1 MATLFIGLLGDDRGG
16 WGKKLTGIHIT
27 GNLFHLIMKI
37 VLCLGNICWVFMWD
51 TDIIMF
57 LPIQRVLVSYL
68 FSYFL
73 VINFQIMY
81 LPSTWLPSQII
92 GHSQWKWKCWSLS
105 HVQFFATP
113 WSVAPP
119 GSSVHGILQ
128 ARILEWVGIP
138 FYRGSSQPRDQTRI
152 SCTVSRFFTI
162 RATRE
167 VPGVSIKSLLSLS
180 SEPLPS
186 NHSNGLPWWLRS
198 EDSTCQYRRHRF
210 NPWVRK
216 IPWRR
221 KWQPSILAWKIPW
234 TEKPVG
240 YSPWDPKELDTTV
253 APKQ

>member
-1 MATLFIGLLGDDRGG
+1 MDY
-16 WGKKLTGIHIT
+16 
-27 GNLFHLIMKI
+27 
-37 VLCLGNICWVFMWD
+37 
-51 TDIIMF
+51 
-57 LPIQRVLVSYL
+57 S
-68 FSYFL
+68 
-73 VINFQIMY
+73 
-81 LPSTWLPSQII
+81 
-92 GHSQWKWKCWSLS
+92 
-105 HVQFFATP
+105 
-113 WSVAPP
+113 PP
-119 GSSVHGILQ
+119 GSYVHGIIQ
-128 ARILEWVGIP
+128 AGILEWVAIP

-221 KWQPSILAWKIPW
+221 KWQP
-234 TEKPVG
+234 TPVSLPG
-240 YSPWDPKELDTTV
+240 KSHGQRSLEGSSPWGHKESDTT
-253 APKQ
+253 

>member
-128 ARILEWVGIP
+128 ARILEWVAIT
-138 FYRGSSQPRDQTRI
+138 FSRGSSQPRDKTQV
-152 SCTVSRFFTI
+152 SCLAGSFFTI
-162 RATRE
+162 WATSYIITHLAISSNK
-167 VPGVSIKSLLSLS
+167 VNNWIQSLKFC
-180 SEPLPS
+180 PL
-186 NHSNGLPWWLRS
+186 
-198 EDSTCQYRRHRF
+198 E
-210 NPWVRK
+210 
-216 IPWRR
+216 
-221 KWQPSILAWKIPW
+221 
-234 TEKPVG
+234 G
-240 YSPWDPKELDTTV
+240 YSFTDFLPGCPRKKL
-253 APKQ
+253 